1 MLKKHFRWVF
11 LLALVMFLSGY
22 YPVLDFPPIRQ
33 SKALAQGS
41 PRFAGEAGLQQ
52 SQEILAQSFPLP
64 LSLPHQGYLSTKF
77 SRWHPGV
84 DIAANLGLSV
94 HPITS
99 GAVEAV
105 NHGFWGLGNNVT
117 VTHPNGFKSTYGHMG
132 KIFVKAGQEVTSESS
147 LGEVGLTGFTSGP
160 HTHLEIQKDGKF
172 INPLDL
178 LPEIP
183 DMPLAKR

>member
-1 MLKKHFRWVF
+1 MRFILKKQFKWAAVF
-11 LLALVMFLSGY
+11 ALVMFLSGY
-22 YPVLDFPPIRQ
+22 YPVIAFPPVEQ
-33 SKALAQGS
+33 SRALAQGL
-41 PRFAGEAGLQQ
+41 EQK
-52 SQEILAQSFPLP
+52 QEIIPQSFPLP

-77 SRWHPGV
+77 SRWHPGI

-99 GAVEAV
+99 GTIEAI
-105 NHGFWGLGNNVT
+105 NYGFWGLGNNVT
-117 VTHPNGFKSTYGHMG
+117 VSHPNGFKSTYGHMG
-132 KIFVKAGQEVTSESS
+132 KIFVKPRDPVTSEAV
-147 LGEVGLTGFTSGP
+147 LGEVGMSGFTSGP

>member
-1 MLKKHFRWVF
+1 MLVI
-11 LLALVMFLSGY
+11 FLSGY
-22 YPVLDFPPIRQ
+22 YPVIAFPPIRQ
-33 SKALAQGS
+33 SKALAQNL
-41 PRFAGEAGLQQ
+41 EQK
-52 SQEILAQSFPLP
+52 QEIIPQSFPLP

-77 SRWHPGV
+77 SKWHPGI
-84 DIAANLGLSV
+84 DIAVSLDTAI
-94 HPITS
+94 HPIIPGT
-99 GAVEAV
+99 VETV

-132 KIFVKAGQEVTSESS
+132 KIFVKAGQEVTPESS
-147 LGEVGLTGFTSGP
+147 LGEVGVSGFTSGP

-183 DMPLAKR
+183 NLR

>member
-1 MLKKHFRWVF
+1 M
-11 LLALVMFLSGY
+11 LALTMFLSGY
-22 YPVLDFPPIRQ
+22 YPVMAFPPIRQ
-33 SKALAQGS
+33 SRALAQNL
-41 PRFAGEAGLQQ
+41 EQK
-52 SQEILAQSFPLP
+52 QEIAAQSFPLP

-77 SRWHPGV
+77 SRWHPGI
-84 DIAANLGLSV
+84 DIAASLGTPI

-99 GAVEAV
+99 GTVEAV
-105 NHGFWGLGNNVT
+105 SFSFWGLGNNVT

-132 KIFVKAGQEVTSESS
+132 KIFVKPGEQVTSDNI
-147 LGEVGLTGFTSGP
+147 LGEVGVSGFTSGP

-183 DMPLAKR
+183 AMPN